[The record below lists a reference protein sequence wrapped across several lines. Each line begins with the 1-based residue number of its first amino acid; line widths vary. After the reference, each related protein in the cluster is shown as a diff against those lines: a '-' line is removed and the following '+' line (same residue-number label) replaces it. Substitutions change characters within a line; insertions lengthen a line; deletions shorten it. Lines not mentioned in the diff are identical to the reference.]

1 MEYGAP
7 TFMRDDIPIQRPALG
22 ELELGSPVGV
32 HLPRSHRRGGDRYV
46 PAQVSHK
53 ARAWNTA
60 EETGRQQPN
69 YRRLGLDTQDDGSA
83 LTDRTRLRTPEQQ
96 LHEDALSE
104 AHRYLTEQGITL
116 EHDSPWRK
124 TAWDTIRLARMIW
137 RVQHD
142 VDG

>member
-1 MEYGAP
+1 VEYGAP
-7 TFMRDDIPIQRPALG
+7 TFMRNDIPIQRPALG
-22 ELELGSPVGV
+22 ELELGSPVVV
-32 HLPRSHRRGGDRYV
+32 HLPRSRRRGGDRYV

-53 ARAWNTA
+53 ARVWITV
-60 EETGRQQPN
+60 EETGREHPN
-69 YRRLGLDTQDDGSA
+69 SWHLRLDTQDDGS
-83 LTDRTRLRTPEQQ
+83 DSNYRTRFRTPEQQ

-124 TAWDTIRLARMIW
+124 TAWDTIRLARMLW